1 VYIAA
6 CEFPPQ
12 LLALTPSILLQLY
25 TPGGYE
31 TGPPTHDVSRANCMG
46 GCLVHLSCSL
56 YSITNAPST
65 VRRLVT
71 LRSKALTRLN
81 LVCSHCPLIPP
92 SALTISTGSSHCF
105 GLRIIPIFG
114 DAHSTKTGGSTRTG
128 GSIGEYNIWRRWEDC
143 LWFQDTLEERYGVI
157 SREKRQRLQ
166 AGKGV
171 KKNGIYI
178 HDRAASFES
187 LPPGPD
193 PKSVAMDIHKYLPRL
208 TKRAALFR
216 VTQQNIDQRQ
226 SEFIALIKAF
236 FQEDVPSLIQEL
248 RQDRVILDFFGYW
261 RRDYDLANKERAKR
275 PKTASGPL
283 ETTPISIFTQS
294 SLSLSVPAS
303 DSLTQVQRS
312 SSSSRWRSRAADS
325 MTSLSDSESA
335 FSRLSQLIPRRN
347 PSSAPARVSTTVQE
361 NSHSG
366 DEQFSRRTTVS
377 VPSNGASPLS
387 QAQFPDITSDS
398 PRQVNHKGSKTS
410 SSPRAEAFDVASDF
424 PLFLSSSTRD
434 QVSSSRPP
442 HSPTYSAPGLG
453 TLPEDSELG
462 SPLSSL
468 PPPTP
473 RNRKDASTDRAF
485 RNCIIW
491 NDNDEAS
498 LAEGDVLDRE
508 VRANSVLKETVSKY
522 TSSSSLPSSIA
533 LSNFSP
539 ESRRSSWR
547 SSSELAWPAS
557 PSSAG
562 SPLDPDFPHWAGTN
576 SVSKLAC
583 SVPLIPTT
591 GASMTHRSLPD
602 RCPPSHAQPQTVDVS
617 VPAEVGDG
625 GWSDFG
631 EDFIDTYFGGS
642 ETFSVSNEDGKSFDD
657 DVNSPNLPLDVGEDP
672 ADRGSLYFPSVP
684 AHRGHYGAFVD
695 EPEEV
700 FPLSLATARPLQRSP
715 SPQSPMAVTP
725 TLQGVPLGSQMVT
738 VKAVLDNS
746 IVVFRV
752 RRDTPLEDLRR
763 RVHDKFARTEGIA
776 LHGAFA
782 MANVVPI
789 DNRRASSISRESLS
803 HAVPIQYEEDWAT
816 AVADCGMKIT
826 LRVYYPS

>member
-1 VYIAA
+1 M
-6 CEFPPQ
+6 
-12 LLALTPSILLQLY
+12 
-25 TPGGYE
+25 GGY
-31 TGPPTHDVSRANCMG
+31 
-46 GCLVHLSCSL
+46 LVHIFCSL
-56 YSITNAPST
+56 YSITNALST

-71 LRSKALTRLN
+71 LRSRALTRLN
-81 LVCSHCPLIPP
+81 LVCPHCPLIPP
-92 SALTISTGSSHCF
+92 SALTISPGSSHCF
-105 GLRIIPIFG
+105 GLRIIPILG
-114 DAHSTKTGGSTRTG
+114 DARSTKTFSTG

-143 LWFQDTLEERYGVI
+143 LWFQDMLELRYSVI

-248 RQDRVILDFFGYW
+248 RRDRVILDFFGYW
-261 RRDYDLANKERAKR
+261 RRDYDLSNKERAKR

-283 ETTPISIFTQS
+283 ETTPISMFSQS
-294 SLSLSVPAS
+294 TLSLSLPVSS
-303 DSLTQVQRS
+303 SQSQVQRS

-325 MTSLSDSESA
+325 MTSLSDTESA

-347 PSSAPARVSTTVQE
+347 PSSAPARVSTVQE
-361 NSHSG
+361 NAHSG
-366 DEQFSRRTTVS
+366 DVPSSRRSMVAL
-377 VPSNGASPLS
+377 PSNGTSPLS
-387 QAQFPDITSDS
+387 QAQFPAVTSNT
-398 PRQVNHKGSKTS
+398 PRQVNHRGSKTS
-410 SSPRAEAFDVASDF
+410 PQAEAFDVSSDF
-424 PLFLSSSTRD
+424 PLFLSSSSRD
-434 QVSSSRPP
+434 LVSSSRPP

-473 RNRKDASTDRAF
+473 RNRKDASADRAF

-491 NDNDEAS
+491 NDNDEGS
-498 LAEGDVLDRE
+498 LAEGDVPDRE
-508 VRANSVLKETVSKY
+508 VRASVINSMLQETVTKY

-562 SPLDPDFPHWAGTN
+562 SPLDPDFPRWAGTD
-576 SVSKLAC
+576 SVPKPTC
-583 SVPLIPTT
+583 SVPLIPTA
-591 GASMTHRSLPD
+591 GASMTHRSLPG
-602 RCPPSHAQPQTVDVS
+602 RCSPSHTQPQTVDVS

-642 ETFSVSNEDGKSFDD
+642 DSFSVSNEDGKSLDD

-672 ADRGSLYFPSVP
+672 ADLGSLYFPGVP
-684 AHRGHYGAFVD
+684 AHRGDHGAFVE

-700 FPLSLATARPLQRSP
+700 LPLSLATARPSQRSP

-782 MANVVPI
+782 LAHVVPV
-789 DNRRASSISRESLS
+789 DNRRASSISGDSLL
-803 HAVPIQYEEDWAT
+803 HAVPIRYEKDWET
-816 AVADCGMKIT
+816 AVADCGLKIT